1 MPGHQILDGGFL
13 CRAGGWQGVGTGE
26 NALRLSG
33 LRPPRAHAC
42 TSAGLTA
49 LSCVPSELEPR
60 PRGHWLFWIH
70 PPGDL
75 FRTLCPLPAELLSL
89 FLRDLEHGIPSSDQ
103 FRAELALCTCGFP
116 HRLRVEN
123 VWEKKKFH
131 NIPKK
136 QNLRLPHRGNY
147 LLGIY
152 TVLMPLDGS
161 ETDRPAGKVCGKAVG
176 RGRGGIYLVAAR
188 AVCGLFV
195 GEDCQLATTNWH
207 LPGGLAIYLCKE
219 MIVLW

>member
-1 MPGHQILDGGFL
+1 M
-13 CRAGGWQGVGTGE
+13 
-26 NALRLSG
+26 
-33 LRPPRAHAC
+33 
-42 TSAGLTA
+42 
-49 LSCVPSELEPR
+49 
-60 PRGHWLFWIH
+60 
-70 PPGDL
+70 
-75 FRTLCPLPAELLSL
+75 
-89 FLRDLEHGIPSSDQ
+89 
-103 FRAELALCTCGFP
+103 
-116 HRLRVEN
+116 EN
-123 VWEKKKFH
+123 VWKKKKFH

-176 RGRGGIYLVAAR
+176 GGRGGIYLVAAR

-207 LPGGLAIYLCKE
+207 LPGGLANYLCKE
-219 MIVLW
+219 MVVLRRLLTPSTPCRSSLSEQKRGTLPGETGRTGLQGVRCSQGLMLRASSCVPSCLEKRENPSVTTVPLNRSFTGPGETFYQKTHACTAP